1 MSWWSSTT
9 VLVAGDRCPRAAPQH
24 RGLISLWT
32 ASGCMGLCPGSSA
45 ALRVGAQPPI
55 LVRHSLGALEP
66 GEVEE
71 VGARSLC
78 PWATGQERGGLCG
91 EEEREDLDC
100 EQPAWGQLEN

>member
-1 MSWWSSTT
+1 MVFHYSS
-9 VLVAGDRCPRAAPQH
+9 GWGHRRPRAAPQH

-32 ASGCMGLCPGSSA
+32 ASGCVGLCPGSSA
-45 ALRVGAQPPI
+45 ALSVGAQPPI

-71 VGARSLC
+71 VAARSLC
-78 PWATGQERGGLCG
+78 PWATGQERGGFGG